1 MVAGI
6 HKELDDLVRL
16 TLNNFSE
23 YNKNISQMEI

>member
-6 HKELDDLVRL
+6 HKELDGLVRL